1 MYSLIIPVYN
11 NAESLPELV
20 NSLDQISQQLDQP
33 LEVVFV
39 IDGSPDH
46 SYQVLKQIL
55 VKISFKAVIL
65 VLSRNFGSFSA
76 IRAGLEAA
84 HGPYYAVMAADLQEP
99 PELAVAFFKTLAH
112 HETDIVLGVRAKRN
126 DPPLSQLLAKIYW
139 ATYRRFIQKNMPRG
153 GIDVFGCSQMVR
165 DKLLELQES
174 NSSLVGLLM
183 WIGFNRTTLSYERQ
197 PRKHGKSAWSFR
209 RKLRYLSNSIFSFSN
224 LPIRILTALG
234 SFSIFLSVCLGIY
247 IAYARLVHHIEL
259 PGYASTLLIIL
270 FFTGINVLSYG
281 IIGAY
286 VWRIFENSKNRPQSI
301 VMLQH
306 EF

>member
-20 NSLDQISQQLDQP
+20 SSLDQISLQLNRR

-46 SYQVLKQIL
+46 SYEVLKQVL
-55 VKISFKAVIL
+55 VKVSFKAVIL
-65 VLSRNFGSFSA
+65 VLSRNFGSFAA
-76 IRAGLEAA
+76 IRAGMEAA
-84 HGPYYAVMAADLQEP
+84 SGPYYAVMAADLQEP
-99 PELAVAFFKTLAH
+99 PELALAFFNKLANN
-112 HETDIVLGVRAKRN
+112 EADIVLGVRAKRN
-126 DPPLSQLLAKIYW
+126 DPFFSKLFAKIYW
-139 ATYRRFIQKNMPRG
+139 SCYRRFIQQSMPKG
-153 GIDVFGCSQMVR
+153 GIDIFGCNQVVR
-165 DKLLELQES
+165 DKLLQLHES

-183 WIGFNRTTLSYERQ
+183 WIGFSRTLLSYERL
-197 PRKHGKSAWSFR
+197 PRKYGKSSWSFR

-234 SFSIFLSVCLGIY
+234 SFSIFLSICLGFY
-247 IAYARLVHHIEL
+247 IAYARLVHHIGL

-301 VMLQH
+301 VMVKN